1 MPETVKE
8 QVDPEIPADEVLSA
22 VSPHAR
28 KGFFSTAY
36 SSAALLGDPISPG
49 PVADDPARA
58 GTESKDPDLPWFR
71 INWEIKALVPIACV
85 LLGGMLL
92 FLLATLSWRD
102 PERHT
107 VLLVAGAGAV
117 AICGA
122 LLVVLTYTVQRPMV
136 ELQQK
141 IAQLGGGDL
150 SVAVSFAHRNDEIG
164 DLGRN
169 FNQMVVQLR
178 ESREEIER
186 LHRTQMSRAE
196 HLATLGEL
204 ATGLAHEIR
213 NPLAGIAGVIEIIG
227 RDLPTTSPARAVVK
241 DVRQEIARINHIVT
255 DLLQTARPHPPTVR
269 KSDLNVTVEH
279 AVMLGRQ
286 QALAKSVEITLL
298 KDPTL
303 PEVEHD
309 SDQIHQVLL
318 NLLLNALQAI
328 DLQANDLQAGDLQAS
343 GHNRKITVTVKP
355 QGTTAVVEV
364 ADNGRGI
371 APDHL
376 PNIFRP
382 FYTTKGDGT
391 GLGLS
396 LARRIVEDHQGRI
409 DVSSAVGMGTTFAVI
424 LPLQRAAAQNAAS

>member
-1 MPETVKE
+1 MEEKSP
-8 QVDPEIPADEVLSA
+8 IPPNATQLGAAQNADVQ
-22 VSPHAR
+22 
-28 KGFFSTAY
+28 
-36 SSAALLGDPISPG
+36 
-49 PVADDPARA
+49 
-58 GTESKDPDLPWFR
+58 LPWFR

-92 FLLATLSWRD
+92 FLLATISWRD
-102 PERHT
+102 PERHL

-141 IAQLGGGDL
+141 IAQLGSGDL
-150 SVAVSFAHRNDEIG
+150 SASVSFAHRNDEIG

-169 FNQMVVQLR
+169 FNHMVEQLR
-178 ESREEIER
+178 ESRNEIER

-196 HLATLGEL
+196 HMATLGEM

-213 NPLAGIAGVIEIIG
+213 NPLAGIAGVIEIIS
-227 RDLPTTSPARAVVK
+227 RDLPASSPARAVVK
-241 DVRQEIARINHIVT
+241 DVRQEIARINRIVS
-255 DLLQTARPHPPTVR
+255 DLLQTARPHPPKVR
-269 KSDLNVTVEH
+269 KSDLNTTVEH

-286 QALAKSVEITLL
+286 QALSKSIEIALH
-298 KDPTL
+298 KDPSL

-318 NLLLNALQAI
+318 NLLLNSLQAI
-328 DLQANDLQAGDLQAS
+328 DNNG
-343 GHNRKITVTVKP
+343 KIAVTVERR
-355 QGTTAVVEV
+355 GDRAVIEV

-371 APDHL
+371 SPENL

-382 FYTTKGDGT
+382 FYTTKGEGT

-409 DVSSAVGMGTTFAVI
+409 DVTSTVGKGTTFAVI
-424 LPLQRAAAQNAAS
+424 LPLQRSEGAIAS

>member
-1 MPETVKE
+1 MLNVAKPMASPVPNLEPDEPPAPLRARKSSFSTGDASDPALTPSTGEVDAPRT
-8 QVDPEIPADEVLSA
+8 VDPE
-22 VSPHAR
+22 
-28 KGFFSTAY
+28 
-36 SSAALLGDPISPG
+36 
-49 PVADDPARA
+49 
-58 GTESKDPDLPWFR
+58 LPWLR

-102 PERHT
+102 PERHV

-122 LLVVLTYTVQRPMV
+122 LLVVLPYTVQRPMV

-141 IAQLGGGDL
+141 IAELGGGDL
-150 SVAVSFAHRNDEIG
+150 NVSVSFAHRNDEIG

-169 FNQMVVQLR
+169 FNEMVRQLR

-196 HLATLGEL
+196 HFATLGEM

-227 RDLPTTSPARAVVK
+227 RDLPASSPAREVVK

-255 DLLQTARPHPPTVR
+255 DLLQTARPHPPKVR
-269 KSDLNVTVEH
+269 KSDLNITVEH

-286 QALAKSVEITLL
+286 QALAKGIEISLH
-298 KDPTL
+298 KDPSL
-303 PEVEHD
+303 PEIEHD

-318 NLLLNALQAI
+318 NLLLNSLQAI
-328 DLQANDLQAGDLQAS
+328 DRHGKVA
-343 GHNRKITVTVKP
+343 VTLSRRDS
-355 QGTTAVVEV
+355 TAVVEV
-364 ADNGRGI
+364 TDNGRGI
-371 APDHL
+371 PAENL

-396 LARRIVEDHQGRI
+396 LARRIVEDHHGRI
-409 DVSSAVGMGTTFAVI
+409 NVTSTVGKGTTFAVL
-424 LPLQRAAAQNAAS
+424 LPLQATARPVV

>member
-1 MPETVKE
+1 MPEPVRDMTT
-8 QVDPEIPADEVLSA
+8 PELEPEADDTRDGVPSQT
-22 VSPHAR
+22 S
-28 KGFFSTAY
+28 FYSTGY
-36 SSAALLGDPISPG
+36 SNPVRSGEAALPTAAEATPS
-49 PVADDPARA
+49 AQ
-58 GTESKDPDLPWFR
+58 DPDLPWLR

-102 PERHT
+102 PDRHI

-122 LLVVLTYTVQRPMV
+122 LLVVLTYLIQRPMV

-141 IAQLGGGDL
+141 ISQLGAGNL
-150 SVAVSFAHRNDEIG
+150 SVAVSFANRNDEIG

-169 FNQMVVQLR
+169 FNQMVQQLR
-178 ESREEIER
+178 ESRLEIER

-213 NPLAGIAGVIEIIG
+213 NPLAGIHGVIEIIG

-241 DVRQEIARINHIVT
+241 DVRQEIARINQIVT
-255 DLLQTARPHPPTVR
+255 DLLQTARPHPPRVR
-269 KSDLNVTVEH
+269 KSDLNTTVEH

-286 QALAKSVEITLL
+286 QALAKSVEIILNQDHSLT
-298 KDPTL
+298 
-303 PEVEHD
+303 EVEHD

-328 DLQANDLQAGDLQAS
+328 DLDG
-343 GHNRKITVTVKP
+343 KVTVTIKS
-355 QGTTAVVEV
+355 QGSTAVVEV
-364 ADNGRGI
+364 ADDGRGI
-371 APDHL
+371 PPEDL
-376 PNIFRP
+376 PHIFRP
-382 FYTTKGDGT
+382 FYTTKGEGT

-409 DVSSAVGMGTTFAVI
+409 DVTSTVGKGTTFAVM
-424 LPLQRAAAQNAAS
+424 LPLERVPPQQAS

>member
-1 MPETVKE
+1 MPETLDEMTNLGVGPE
-8 QVDPEIPADEVLSA
+8 SDEPDALSPAENVSGPELAHNGASASGDPE
-22 VSPHAR
+22 
-28 KGFFSTAY
+28 
-36 SSAALLGDPISPG
+36 
-49 PVADDPARA
+49 
-58 GTESKDPDLPWFR
+58 LPWFR

-102 PERHT
+102 PERHI

-141 IAQLGGGDL
+141 IAELGGGDL
-150 SVAVSFAHRNDEIG
+150 TASVSFAHRNDEIG

-186 LHRTQMSRAE
+186 LHQTQMSRAE
-196 HLATLGEL
+196 HFATLGEM

-227 RDLPTTSPARAVVK
+227 RDLPTTSPAREVVK

-255 DLLQTARPHPPTVR
+255 DLLQTARPHPPKVR
-269 KSDLNVTVEH
+269 RSDLNVTVEH

-286 QALAKSVEITLL
+286 QALAKGIEISLD
-298 KDPTL
+298 KDPSL
-303 PEVEHD
+303 PEIEHD

-328 DLQANDLQAGDLQAS
+328 DRHG
-343 GHNRKITVTVKP
+343 K
-355 QGTTAVVEV
+355 VEV
-364 ADNGRGI
+364 KLSRRDSNAAIEVTDTGRGI
-371 APDHL
+371 PAENL

-382 FYTTKGDGT
+382 FYTTKGNGT

-396 LARRIVEDHQGRI
+396 LARRIVEDHHGRI
-409 DVSSAVGMGTTFAVI
+409 NVTSTVGQGTTFAVI
-424 LPLQRAAAQNAAS
+424 LPLQATARQVV

>member
-1 MPETVKE
+1 MPETAREINHSPTEPEAHPVE
-8 QVDPEIPADEVLSA
+8 AIRPSRTSRYSTGYLSDDTAMESVSEAVAEDGASESQDPE
-22 VSPHAR
+22 
-28 KGFFSTAY
+28 
-36 SSAALLGDPISPG
+36 
-49 PVADDPARA
+49 
-58 GTESKDPDLPWFR
+58 LPWLS

-102 PERHT
+102 PERHI

-141 IAQLGGGDL
+141 IAQLGRGNLGV
-150 SVAVSFAHRNDEIG
+150 SVSFSQRNDEIG

-169 FNQMVVQLR
+169 FNQMVQQLR
-178 ESREEIER
+178 ESRVEIER

-196 HLATLGEL
+196 HMATLGEM

-227 RDLPTTSPARAVVK
+227 RDLPDSSPARAVVK
-241 DVRQEIARINHIVT
+241 DVRQEIARINRIVT
-255 DLLQTARPHPPTVR
+255 DLLQTARPHPPKVR
-269 KSDLNVTVEH
+269 KSDLNTTVEH

-286 QALAKSVEITLL
+286 QALSKSVEITLH
-298 KDPTL
+298 KDPAL

-309 SDQIHQVLL
+309 SDQIHQVML

-328 DLQANDLQAGDLQAS
+328 ELNG
-343 GHNRKITVTVKP
+343 KV
-355 QGTTAVVEV
+355 AVAIELRGENAVIEV

-371 APDHL
+371 SPDHL

-382 FYTTKGDGT
+382 FFTTKGDGT

-396 LARRIVEDHQGRI
+396 LARRIIEDHQGRI
-409 DVSSAVGMGTTFAVI
+409 DVTSTVGKGTTFSVV
-424 LPLQRAAAQNAAS
+424 LPLQRAGASESVALTV

>member
-1 MPETVKE
+1 MPE
-8 QVDPEIPADEVLSA
+8 PAGETAKLEMEPAAAAASVRPRAS
-22 VSPHAR
+22 
-28 KGFFSTAY
+28 FFSTGY
-36 SSAALLGDPISPG
+36 PSAALLS
-49 PVADDPARA
+49 DPA
-58 GTESKDPDLPWFR
+58 DPAIAEPDPAPEDSEEQDPELPWFR

-122 LLVVLTYTVQRPMV
+122 LLVVLTYLIQRPLV

-141 IAQLGGGDL
+141 IAQVGAGDL
-150 SVAVSFAHRNDEIG
+150 DAVVTFAHRNDEIG

-169 FNQMVVQLR
+169 FNRMVQQLR
-178 ESREEIER
+178 ETREELER

-227 RDLPTTSPARAVVK
+227 RDLPPTSPARSVVRE
-241 DVRQEIARINHIVT
+241 VRQEIARINHIVT
-255 DLLQTARPHPPTVR
+255 DLLQTARPHPPRVR
-269 KSDLNVTVEH
+269 KSDLNTTVEH

-286 QALAKSVEITLL
+286 QALAKSIEILL
-298 KDPTL
+298 QKDPSL
-303 PEVEHD
+303 PPVEHD

-328 DLQANDLQAGDLQAS
+328 EQDG
-343 GHNRKITVTVKP
+343 KIRVTVKL
-355 QGTTAVVEV
+355 QGKMAAVEV
-364 ADNGRGI
+364 SDNGRGI
-371 APDHL
+371 APEHL

-396 LARRIVEDHQGRI
+396 LARRIVEDHHGRI
-409 DVSSAVGMGTTFAVI
+409 DVTSAVGKGSAFTVV
-424 LPLQRAAAQNAAS
+424 LPLQRAATRGSAS

>member
-1 MPETVKE
+1 MPETEKE
-8 QVDPEIPADEVLSA
+8 LTNSGNAGVPVEVDSA
-22 VSPHAR
+22 HPRTS
-28 KGFFSTAY
+28 FFSTEY
-36 SSAALLGDPISPG
+36 SSAALLAEPVSAELEGNDSAPGSSP
-49 PVADDPARA
+49 
-58 GTESKDPDLPWFR
+58 KDPDLPWFR

-102 PERHT
+102 PERHM

-117 AICGA
+117 AICGV

-141 IAQLGGGDL
+141 IAKLGGGDL
-150 SVAVSFAHRNDEIG
+150 NVSVSFAHRNDEIG

-169 FNQMVVQLR
+169 FNQMVRQLR
-178 ESREEIER
+178 ESRVEIDR

-227 RDLPTTSPARAVVK
+227 RDLPSTSPARSVVK

-269 KSDLNVTVEH
+269 KSDLNTTVEH

-286 QALAKSVEITLL
+286 QAVAKSIEISLR

-328 DLQANDLQAGDLQAS
+328 DVNGRIA
-343 GHNRKITVTVKP
+343 VTVKT
-355 QGTTAVVEV
+355 QGTNAIVEV
-364 ADNGRGI
+364 SDNGRGI
-371 APDHL
+371 APNHL

-409 DVSSAVGMGTTFAVI
+409 DVTSAVGRGTTFAVV
-424 LPLQRAAAQNAAS
+424 LPLQRTAAPVSAS

>member
-1 MPETVKE
+1 MPETMNE
-8 QVDPEIPADEVLSA
+8 QTDPQIAAEDLPRTSLQPRA
-22 VSPHAR
+22 
-28 KGFFSTAY
+28 GFFSTAY
-36 SSAALLGDPISPG
+36 SGAALLSAPISAVATGESATPG
-49 PVADDPARA
+49 TKSDDP
-58 GTESKDPDLPWFR
+58 ELPWLR

-85 LLGGMLL
+85 LLGGMFL

-102 PERHT
+102 PERHI

-150 SVAVSFAHRNDEIG
+150 SVAVSFARRNDEIG

-169 FNQMVVQLR
+169 FNQMVQQLR
-178 ESREEIER
+178 ESRAEIER

-196 HLATLGEL
+196 HLATLGEM

-227 RDLPTTSPARAVVK
+227 RDLPATSPARSVVK

-269 KSDLNVTVEH
+269 KSDLNTTVEH

-286 QALAKSVEITLL
+286 QALAKSVEITLH
-298 KDPTL
+298 KDSSL

-328 DLQANDLQAGDLQAS
+328 DADG
-343 GHNRKITVTVKP
+343 KIAVTVKP
-355 QGTTAVVEV
+355 QGATAIVEV

-371 APDHL
+371 SPDHL

-396 LARRIVEDHQGRI
+396 LARRIVEDHHGRI
-409 DVSSAVGMGTTFAVI
+409 DVTSAVGKGTTFAVV
-424 LPLQRAAAQNAAS
+424 LPLQRAAVSPSAS

>member
-1 MPETVKE
+1 MPETLNQMTNPVPH
-8 QVDPEIPADEVLSA
+8 PESDDRESPSA
-22 VSPHAR
+22 SR
-28 KGFFSTAY
+28 ESSYSTGYPTVAG
-36 SSAALLGDPISPG
+36 SGPQ
-49 PVADDPARA
+49 PVAEIGASR
-58 GTESKDPDLPWFR
+58 TPDSELPWLR

-102 PERHT
+102 PERHI

-150 SVAVSFAHRNDEIG
+150 NVSVSFAHRNDEIG

-169 FNQMVVQLR
+169 FNQMVQQLR
-178 ESREEIER
+178 ESRCEIER

-196 HLATLGEL
+196 HMATLGEM

-227 RDLPTTSPARAVVK
+227 RDLPSSSPARAVVK
-241 DVRQEIARINHIVT
+241 DVRQEITRINRIVT
-255 DLLQTARPHPPTVR
+255 DLLQTARPHPPRVR
-269 KSDLNVTVEH
+269 KSDLNTTVEH

-286 QALAKSVEITLL
+286 QALAKSVEITLH
-298 KDPTL
+298 KDPSL
-303 PEVEHD
+303 PEIEHD
-309 SDQIHQVLL
+309 SDQIHQVML
-318 NLLLNALQAI
+318 NLLLNALQAV
-328 DLQANDLQAGDLQAS
+328 DQKNG
-343 GHNRKITVTVKP
+343 KIAVTLEQKNN
-355 QGTTAVVEV
+355 TAVVEV

-371 APDHL
+371 SPELL

-382 FYTTKGDGT
+382 FFTTKGDGT

-409 DVSSAVGMGTTFAVI
+409 DVTSTVGQGTTFAVV
-424 LPLQRAAAQNAAS
+424 LPLQRAAAPTSAS